1 MLYSILRPTT
11 RIVVQGYYQ
20 KLFVNGQE
28 KIPRDQPVILAVNHP
43 SAFTEPCVL
52 ATHLDRELHFL
63 IRGDVVNPRVKWFFD
78 QTNQLPIYRFRDGF
92 SSMRQNEKQFSYCFD
107 LLAQAGCIVIF
118 AEGST
123 KHIKQTRSIQKG
135 AARIAFG
142 ALQNREIEDVWIVP
156 VGVNFEHSPRPRSNV
171 AVEIGEPIS
180 TREYFSLYEED
191 ERKGLRE
198 LTDQIYHG
206 LNAQMIHIAQNERL
220 EVANDLLLLG
230 AHELRYRA
238 FPVAEYGVPSF
249 FNHLDGIAKKINA
262 LSNDEWKNV
271 GKLNRDYKE
280 KLQSAEVSDL
290 GKRIPDQSKPWWIL
304 LTPFA
309 LAGWVFLGPVY
320 LISFN
325 IQKRLNQKDEYTS
338 GFRMAGFLVFVPVF
352 IIVWMI
358 IWSMIIGW
366 WVFTF
371 WILLPVLSMVA
382 VLWWDQVLLWQ
393 KRQRWKSLSPKLTS
407 ELHSLRETLME
418 YVRPQ

>member
-20 KLFVNGQE
+20 KLFVNGQD

-52 ATHLDRELHFL
+52 ATHLNRELHFL

-92 SSMRQNEKQFSYCFD
+92 SSMRQNEKQFSFCFD

-123 KHIKQTRSIQKG
+123 KHIKQTRPIQKG

-156 VGVNFEHSPRPRSNV
+156 VGVNFEHSPRPRSIV

-180 TREYFSLYEED
+180 TRQFFPLYEED
-191 ERKGLRE
+191 ERKGLSE
-198 LTDQIYHG
+198 LTGQIYHG
-206 LNAQMIHIAQNERL
+206 LNAQMIHIAQNDRMK
-220 EVANDLLLLG
+220 VANDLLLLG
-230 AHELRYRA
+230 SHELRYKA
-238 FPVAEYGVPSF
+238 FPVAEYREPSF

-262 LSNDEWKNV
+262 LSDEEWKNV
-271 GKLNRDYKE
+271 RKLNRDYKE
-280 KLQSAEVSDL
+280 KLKSAEVSDL
-290 GKRIPDQSKPWWIL
+290 GNRIPDQSITWWIL

-309 LAGWVFLGPVY
+309 LLGWIFLGPVY
-320 LISFN
+320 LISFY

-358 IWSMIIGW
+358 IWSMLIGW
-366 WVFTF
+366 WVLTF

-393 KRQRWKSLSPKLTS
+393 KRQRWKGLPPELSS
-407 ELHSLRETLME
+407 ELRSVREKLME
-418 YVRPQ
+418 YVRPL